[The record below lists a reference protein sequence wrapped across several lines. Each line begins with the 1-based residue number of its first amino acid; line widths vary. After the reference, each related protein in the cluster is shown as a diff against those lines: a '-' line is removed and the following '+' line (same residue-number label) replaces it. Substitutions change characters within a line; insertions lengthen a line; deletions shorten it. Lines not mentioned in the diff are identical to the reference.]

1 MNKKNAFLYP
11 FIIIIFSIV
20 CGIITKDYFL
30 GTATLMCGLL
40 NGYYASTRK
49 VCNYVF
55 GLLFCVFNLYVSY
68 LNGLY
73 GIFAFSLIIFVPSQI
88 QGFISW
94 LKNRNKNN
102 EVIVRHFDLKT
113 SLIVIVSSL
122 LGSLGLGYLLTKVP
136 GQNLAFLDSTSTILN
151 VCTIVLMNLRYKE
164 FWIIYLFNNI
174 VDLIIWSINACYGTH
189 NAMMMLIVSIGYL
202 LMNIYGLY
210 KWLDSEEKYEN

>member
-1 MNKKNAFLYP
+1 MNKKKTFLYP

-113 SLIVIVSSL
+113 SLIVIVSSI

-151 VCTIVLMNLRYKE
+151 VCSIVLMNLRYKE

-174 VDLIIWSINACYGTH
+174 VDLIIWSINAWYGTP
-189 NAMMMLIVSIGYL
+189 NAMMMLIVSIGFL

>member
-1 MNKKNAFLYP
+1 MNKKKTFLYP

-55 GLLFCVFNLYVSY
+55 GLLFCIFNLYVSY
-68 LNGLY
+68 INGLY
-73 GIFAFSLIIFVPSQI
+73 GIFAFSLIIFIPSQI

-113 SLIVIVSSL
+113 SLIVIVSSI

-174 VDLIIWSINACYGTH
+174 VDLIIWSINVCYGTP

>member
-174 VDLIIWSINACYGTH
+174 VDLIIWSINVCYGTP

-210 KWLDSEEKYEN
+210 EWLDSEEKYEN

>member
-1 MNKKNAFLYP
+1 MNKKKTFLYP

-151 VCTIVLMNLRYKE
+151 VCSIVLMNLRYKE

-174 VDLIIWSINACYGTH
+174 VDLIIWSINVCYGTH

>member
-55 GLLFCVFNLYVSY
+55 GLLFCIFNLYVSY

-151 VCTIVLMNLRYKE
+151 VCSIVLMNLRYKE

-174 VDLIIWSINACYGTH
+174 VDLIIWSINVCYGTP

>member
-1 MNKKNAFLYP
+1 MNKKKTFLYP

-136 GQNLAFLDSTSTILN
+136 GQNLAFLDSSSTILN
-151 VCTIVLMNLRYKE
+151 VCSIVLMNLRYKE

-174 VDLIIWSINACYGTH
+174 VDLIIWSINVCYGTP

>member
-20 CGIITKDYFL
+20 CGIVTKDYFL

-113 SLIVIVSSL
+113 SLIVIVSSI

-136 GQNLAFLDSTSTILN
+136 GQNLAFLDSSSTILN
-151 VCTIVLMNLRYKE
+151 VCSIVLMNLRYKE

-174 VDLIIWSINACYGTH
+174 VDLIIWSINVCYGTS

-210 KWLDSEEKYEN
+210 KWLDSEKKYEN

>member
-20 CGIITKDYFL
+20 CGIVTKDYFL

-113 SLIVIVSSL
+113 SLIVIVSSI

-174 VDLIIWSINACYGTH
+174 VDLIIWSINAWYGTP
-189 NAMMMLIVSIGYL
+189 NAMMMLIVSIGFL

>member
-1 MNKKNAFLYP
+1 MNKKKTFLYP

-55 GLLFCVFNLYVSY
+55 GLLFCVLNLYVSY

-174 VDLIIWSINACYGTH
+174 VDLIIWSINVCYGTP

>member
-1 MNKKNAFLYP
+1 MNKKKTFLYP

-151 VCTIVLMNLRYKE
+151 VCSIVLMNLRYKE

-174 VDLIIWSINACYGTH
+174 VDLIIWSINVCYGTP

-202 LMNIYGLY
+202 LINIYGLY

>member
-68 LNGLY
+68 INGLY
-73 GIFAFSLIIFVPSQI
+73 GIFAFSLIIFIPSQI

-113 SLIVIVSSL
+113 SLIVIVSSI

-136 GQNLAFLDSTSTILN
+136 GQNLAFLDSSSTILN
-151 VCTIVLMNLRYKE
+151 VCSIVLMNLRYKE

-174 VDLIIWSINACYGTH
+174 VDLIIWSINVCYGTP

>member
-1 MNKKNAFLYP
+1 MNKKKAFLYP

-20 CGIITKDYFL
+20 CGIVTKDYFL

-55 GLLFCVFNLYVSY
+55 GLLFCIFNLYVSY
-68 LNGLY
+68 INGLY
-73 GIFAFSLIIFVPSQI
+73 GIFAFSLIIFIPSQI

-102 EVIVRHFDLKT
+102 EVIVKHFDLKT

-151 VCTIVLMNLRYKE
+151 VCSIVLMNLRYKE

-174 VDLIIWSINACYGTH
+174 VDLIIWSINAWYGTP

>member
-1 MNKKNAFLYP
+1 MNKKKAFLYP

-55 GLLFCVFNLYVSY
+55 GLLFCVLNLYVSY

-174 VDLIIWSINACYGTH
+174 VDLIIWSINVCYGTP

>member
-1 MNKKNAFLYP
+1 MNKKKAFLYP

-88 QGFISW
+88 HGFISW

-102 EVIVRHFDLKT
+102 EVIVRHFYLKT

-151 VCTIVLMNLRYKE
+151 VCSIVLMNLRYKE
-164 FWIIYLFNNI
+164 FWIVYLFNNI
-174 VDLIIWSINACYGTH
+174 VDLIIWSINVCYGTP

-210 KWLDSEEKYEN
+210 KWLDLEEKYEN

>member
-113 SLIVIVSSL
+113 SLIVIVSSI

-151 VCTIVLMNLRYKE
+151 VCSIVLMNLRYKE

-174 VDLIIWSINACYGTH
+174 VDLIIWSINAWYGTP
-189 NAMMMLIVSIGYL
+189 NAMMMLIVSIGFL

>member
-1 MNKKNAFLYP
+1 MIKKKAFLYP

-20 CGIITKDYFL
+20 CGILTKDYFL

-40 NGYYASTRK
+40 NGYYASTRR

-55 GLLFCVFNLYVSY
+55 GLLFCIFNLYVSY

-102 EVIVRHFDLKT
+102 DVIVRHFDLKT

-174 VDLIIWSINACYGTH
+174 VDLIIWSINVCYGTP

>member
-20 CGIITKDYFL
+20 CGILTKDYFL
-30 GTATLMCGLL
+30 GTAILMCGLL

-55 GLLFCVFNLYVSY
+55 GLLFCIFNLYVSY

-102 EVIVRHFDLKT
+102 DVIVRHFDLKT
-113 SLIVIVSSL
+113 SLIVVVSSL

-151 VCTIVLMNLRYKE
+151 VCSIVLMNLRYKE

-174 VDLIIWSINACYGTH
+174 VDLIIWSINVCYGTH

>member
-20 CGIITKDYFL
+20 CGIVTKDYFL

-151 VCTIVLMNLRYKE
+151 VCSIVLMNLRYKE

-174 VDLIIWSINACYGTH
+174 VDLIIWSINVCYGTP

>member
-1 MNKKNAFLYP
+1 MNKKKTFLYP

>member
-1 MNKKNAFLYP
+1 MNKKKAFLYP

-20 CGIITKDYFL
+20 CGILTKDYFL

-55 GLLFCVFNLYVSY
+55 GLLFCIFNLYVSY

-122 LGSLGLGYLLTKVP
+122 LGSL
-136 GQNLAFLDSTSTILN
+136 D
-151 VCTIVLMNLRYKE
+151 
-164 FWIIYLFNNI
+164 
-174 VDLIIWSINACYGTH
+174 
-189 NAMMMLIVSIGYL
+189 
-202 LMNIYGLY
+202 
-210 KWLDSEEKYEN
+210 

>member
-1 MNKKNAFLYP
+1 MNKKKTFLYP

-55 GLLFCVFNLYVSY
+55 GLLFCIFNLYVSY
-68 LNGLY
+68 INGLY
-73 GIFAFSLIIFVPSQI
+73 GIFAFSLIIFIPSQI

-151 VCTIVLMNLRYKE
+151 VCSIVLMNLRYKE

-174 VDLIIWSINACYGTH
+174 VDLIIWSINVCYGTP

-210 KWLDSEEKYEN
+210 KWLNSEEKYEN

>member
-113 SLIVIVSSL
+113 SLIVIVSSI

-174 VDLIIWSINACYGTH
+174 VDLIIWSINVCYGTP

>member
-1 MNKKNAFLYP
+1 MNKKKTFLYP

-174 VDLIIWSINACYGTH
+174 VDLIIWSINVCYGTP

-210 KWLDSEEKYEN
+210 EWLDSEEKYEN

>member
-1 MNKKNAFLYP
+1 MNKKKAFLYP

-151 VCTIVLMNLRYKE
+151 VCSIVLMNLRYKE
-164 FWIIYLFNNI
+164 FWIIYLLHTLHQHLELSPIDQTKIF
-174 VDLIIWSINACYGTH
+174 LFH
-189 NAMMMLIVSIGYL
+189 Q
-202 LMNIYGLY
+202 
-210 KWLDSEEKYEN
+210 

>member
-1 MNKKNAFLYP
+1 MNKKKTFLYP

-151 VCTIVLMNLRYKE
+151 VCSIVLMNLRYKE

-174 VDLIIWSINACYGTH
+174 VDLIIWSINAWYGTP
-189 NAMMMLIVSIGYL
+189 NAMMMLIVSIGFL

>member
-1 MNKKNAFLYP
+1 MNKKKTFLYP

-20 CGIITKDYFL
+20 CGIVTKDYFL

-113 SLIVIVSSL
+113 SLIVIVSSI

-151 VCTIVLMNLRYKE
+151 VCSIVLMNLRYKE

-174 VDLIIWSINACYGTH
+174 VDLIIWSINVCYGTP

>member
-20 CGIITKDYFL
+20 CGIVTKDYFL

>member
-55 GLLFCVFNLYVSY
+55 GLLFCIFNLYISY
-68 LNGLY
+68 INGLY
-73 GIFAFSLIIFVPSQI
+73 GIFAFSLIIFIPSQI

-136 GQNLAFLDSTSTILN
+136 GQNLAFLDSSSTILN
-151 VCTIVLMNLRYKE
+151 VCSIVLMNLRYKE

-174 VDLIIWSINACYGTH
+174 VDLIIWSINVCYGTP

>member
-1 MNKKNAFLYP
+1 MNKKKAFLYP

-20 CGIITKDYFL
+20 CGILTKDYFL
-30 GTATLMCGLL
+30 GTAILMCGLL

-55 GLLFCVFNLYVSY
+55 GLLFCIFNLYVSY

-73 GIFAFSLIIFVPSQI
+73 GIFAFSLIIFIPSQI

-174 VDLIIWSINACYGTH
+174 VDLIIWSINACYGTP

>member
-1 MNKKNAFLYP
+1 MNKKKAFLYP

-20 CGIITKDYFL
+20 CGIVTKDYFL

-55 GLLFCVFNLYVSY
+55 GLLFCIFNLYVSY
-68 LNGLY
+68 INGLY
-73 GIFAFSLIIFVPSQI
+73 GIFAFSLIIFIPSQI

-136 GQNLAFLDSTSTILN
+136 GQNLAFLDSSSTILN

-174 VDLIIWSINACYGTH
+174 VDLIIWSINAWYGTT

>member
-20 CGIITKDYFL
+20 CGIVTKDYFL

-174 VDLIIWSINACYGTH
+174 VDLIIWSINVCYGTP

-210 KWLDSEEKYEN
+210 EWLDSEEKYEN

>member
-151 VCTIVLMNLRYKE
+151 VCSIVLMNLRYKE

-174 VDLIIWSINACYGTH
+174 VDLIIWSINVCYGTP

>member
-1 MNKKNAFLYP
+1 MNKKKTFLYP

-55 GLLFCVFNLYVSY
+55 GLLFCIFNLYVSY

>member
-113 SLIVIVSSL
+113 SLIVIVSSI

-136 GQNLAFLDSTSTILN
+136 GQNFAFLDSTSTILN
-151 VCTIVLMNLRYKE
+151 VCSIVLMNLRYKE

-174 VDLIIWSINACYGTH
+174 VDLIIWSINVCYGTP

>member
-136 GQNLAFLDSTSTILN
+136 GQNLAFLDSSSTILN
-151 VCTIVLMNLRYKE
+151 VCSIVLMNLRYKE

-174 VDLIIWSINACYGTH
+174 VDLIIWSINVCYGTP

>member
-1 MNKKNAFLYP
+1 MNKKKTFLYP

-55 GLLFCVFNLYVSY
+55 GLLFCVLNLYVSY

-151 VCTIVLMNLRYKE
+151 VCSIVLMNLRYKE

-174 VDLIIWSINACYGTH
+174 VDLIIWSINVCYGTP

>member
-1 MNKKNAFLYP
+1 MNKKKTFLYP

-151 VCTIVLMNLRYKE
+151 VCSIVLMNLRYKE

-174 VDLIIWSINACYGTH
+174 VDLIIWSINVCYGTP
-189 NAMMMLIVSIGYL
+189 NAMMMLIVSIEYL

>member
-1 MNKKNAFLYP
+1 MNKKKTFLYP

-113 SLIVIVSSL
+113 SLIVIVSSI

-151 VCTIVLMNLRYKE
+151 VCSIVLMNLRYKE

-174 VDLIIWSINACYGTH
+174 VDLIIWSINVCYGTP

>member
-1 MNKKNAFLYP
+1 MNKKKTFLYP

-174 VDLIIWSINACYGTH
+174 VDLIIWSINAWYGTP
-189 NAMMMLIVSIGYL
+189 NAMMMLIVSIGFL